1 MHLEGR
7 EVNAAE
13 CEATNKVTEVILA
26 EEK

>member
-13 CEATNKVTEVILA
+13 SEATNKVTEVILA

>member
-7 EVNAAE
+7 EVNAGE
-13 CEATNKVTEVILA
+13 CEATNKVTEAILA